1 MWCNSLTESVPFAGA
16 GVPGMSLQ
24 SLAFT
29 IWTVPSL
36 QVDVLSPACKRVI
49 CWVEP
54 RGYGMGRLPRLY
66 LKDEGGA
73 VAAEY
78 ALLVSL
84 LGAAIAFA
92 ASSLGTTISTAMGNV
107 AALL

>member
-1 MWCNSLTESVPFAGA
+1 
-16 GVPGMSLQ
+16 
-24 SLAFT
+24 
-29 IWTVPSL
+29 
-36 QVDVLSPACKRVI
+36 
-49 CWVEP
+49 
-54 RGYGMGRLPRLY
+54 MGRLPRLY